1 MGRSDFEIRN
11 RIQGSF
17 TKEFKYWRKHATV
30 VSLFYEGRSG
40 SPYSW
45 VYTSDLNGDGYD
57 ELYVRNADPSGRI
70 RVHAVNLEERDD
82 GEVASVDRVY
92 VAETKPKEF
101 TKVLPG
107 EGNIALIAKR
117 LKVTTASLVA
127 LNSGPR
133 YSVTIKPNDT
143 YTKIA
148 TRIKASEACLRAM
161 NGNKTLVRGK
171 TIYAPYDGCVIT
183 TKTVLF
189 RNAPVRIAPGEFDWL
204 RDGDDWAT
212 VAARAAA
219 IGVEATA
226 ESLAALNPTI
236 AVDTAGVGAKVRIRA
251 PWAPLVRA
259 VEPPATAEIGGKI
272 LSWSD
277 PGVAWLAP
285 VGASTPNL
293 YVRDWNGDA
302 IDDLLLGANPGAA
315 GLSLRL
321 MKLSEG
327 ALSTASTVARTFA
340 IAGWRLR

>member
-1 MGRSDFEIRN
+1 M
-11 RIQGSF
+11 
-17 TKEFKYWRKHATV
+17 
-30 VSLFYEGRSG
+30 
-40 SPYSW
+40 
-45 VYTSDLNGDGYD
+45 
-57 ELYVRNADPSGRI
+57 
-70 RVHAVNLEERDD
+70 
-82 GEVASVDRVY
+82 
-92 VAETKPKEF
+92 
-101 TKVLPG
+101 
-107 EGNIALIAKR
+107 
-117 LKVTTASLVA
+117 
-127 LNSGPR
+127 
-133 YSVTIKPNDT
+133 
-143 YTKIA
+143 
-148 TRIKASEACLRAM
+148 
-161 NGNKTLVRGK
+161 
-171 TIYAPYDGCVIT
+171 
-183 TKTVLF
+183 LF
-189 RNAPVRIAPGEFDWL
+189 R
-204 RDGDDWAT
+204 
-212 VAARAAA
+212 
-219 IGVEATA
+219 
-226 ESLAALNPTI
+226 SPTI